1 MIVFMN
7 QLSKM
12 SFQWFH
18 EKIQDQFP
26 LFLQLLKKGSALYS
40 YALEV
45 RYIWRDKEYLFT
57 FSFAKSADVRL
68 LKQQNFV
75 MSWQKRH
82 FTRKIRQFIKK
93 LQKFM
98 VMWSALY
105 FYVWQKSKRHRHGG
119 RSQVGHA
126 AIQAQIEFR

>member
-1 MIVFMN
+1 MISRKN
-7 QLSKM
+7 WKKDY
-12 SFQWFH
+12 SFF
-18 EKIQDQFP
+18 FTA
-26 LFLQLLKKGSALYS
+26 LKEGPALYS

-82 FTRKIRQFIKK
+82 STRKIRQFIQK
-93 LQKFM
+93 LQKFKQ
-98 VMWSALY
+98 MWSALY
-105 FYVWQKSKRHRHGG
+105 LY
-119 RSQVGHA
+119 
-126 AIQAQIEFR
+126 I